1 MGVLISRN
9 SKGERGPMTSQP
21 MTAAEPRGH
30 TIDDYITFDDF
41 LRHWAS
47 ERPDTIALE
56 EGERTTT
63 YAEAERLT
71 RQLVALLESKG
82 IAKGDRIAWLG
93 KNSDRYYLL
102 LYACGRMGVVMA
114 PIGWRLAGREIA
126 YILSD
131 TEAKLVVA
139 APEFLETADEV
150 AKGMENGPAVVEAES
165 FIAAAEKLEP
175 AQINP
180 LDPDEPVLQLY
191 TSGTTG
197 NPKGAQLSNRNLFGL
212 RRPGSQAGL
221 EYLDY
226 NPDDCVLC
234 VMPVAHIGGT
244 GVGIIGMSSGVRT
257 MVQPEFTPVG
267 IIDAVKAGATHMF
280 LVPAAVQMA
289 IQHPLA
295 AETDWSGL
303 RYLMYGAAPMPL
315 ELLKQAVRTM
325 PQTGFMQVYGMTETT
340 GTVTYLPP
348 EDHDVEGN
356 QRMRSAGKA
365 LPGVQ
370 IEVRGPDN
378 KPVPSGEIG
387 EVCIHSPSNTRGYW
401 KLPEATASTI
411 DDDGWLHTGDA
422 GIMDEDGYVYIQDRI
437 KDMIISGGENVYP
450 AEVESAIYGHPAIA
464 EVAVI
469 GVPSE
474 LWGEEVKA
482 CVVTKPGMEIDPN
495 DVIAYARERIAAF
508 KAPKSVDIIPEMPR
522 NASGKI
528 LRRLLRAPYW
538 EGQERQV
545 N

>member
-1 MGVLISRN
+1 MSTR
-9 SKGERGPMTSQP
+9 E
-21 MTAAEPRGH
+21 MTAAAPSDRAAE
-30 TIDDYITFDDF
+30 DYLTFGEH
-41 LRHWAS
+41 LAHWAN
-47 ERPDTIALE
+47 ERPDAIALE

-63 YAEAERLT
+63 YSEADRLT
-71 RQLVALLESKG
+71 RQLAALLQSKG
-82 IAKGDRIAWLG
+82 IAQGDRIAWLG
-93 KNSDRYYLL
+93 KNSDRYFLL

-114 PIGWRLAGREIA
+114 PIGWRLAPREIG

-131 TEAKLVVA
+131 TEAKLVIA
-139 APEFLETADEV
+139 AEAFVECADEV
-150 AKGMENGPAVVEAES
+150 ASGMDNGPAVLEAES
-165 FIAAAEKLEP
+165 FFAAAAKLEP
-175 AQINP
+175 ATIGP

-212 RRPGSQAGL
+212 RRPGSEAGL

-226 NPDDCVLC
+226 KPDDCVLC
-234 VMPVAHIGGT
+234 AMPIAHIGGT
-244 GVGIIGMSSGVRT
+244 GVGIIGMTCGVRVL
-257 MVQPEFTPVG
+257 VQPEFTPIGV
-267 IIDAVKAGATHMF
+267 IDAVKAGATHMF

-295 AETDWSGL
+295 AETDFSGL

-348 EDHDVEGN
+348 SDHDVEGN

-365 LPGVQ
+365 LPGVT

-378 KPVPSGEIG
+378 TEVPRGEIG
-387 EVCIHSPSNTRGYW
+387 EVCILSPSNTRGYW
-401 KLPEATASTI
+401 KLPEATAQTI
-411 DDDGWLHTGDA
+411 DRDGWLHTGDA

-469 GVPSE
+469 GVPSDR
-474 LWGEEVKA
+474 WGEEVKA
-482 CVVTKPGMEIDPN
+482 CVVAKPGMDIDEGE
-495 DVIAYARERIAAF
+495 VIAYARERIAAF

-528 LRRLLRAPYW
+528 LRRQLRAPYW
-538 EGQERQV
+538 EGRDRQV